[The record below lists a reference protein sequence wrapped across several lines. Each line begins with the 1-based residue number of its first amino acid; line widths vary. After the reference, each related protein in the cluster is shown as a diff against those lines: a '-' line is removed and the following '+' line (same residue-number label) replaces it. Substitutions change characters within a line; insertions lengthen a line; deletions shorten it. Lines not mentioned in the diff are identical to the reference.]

1 MSREMLNNYKTKQ
14 QKYNVGSHGLC
25 LFVGPRPEA
34 YGWGRL
40 SHVNAQGHCVIIC
53 TAPWLLSTCS
63 KGRKVFPSEVDIQTS
78 IIVIY
83 L

>member
-1 MSREMLNNYKTKQ
+1 MLA
-14 QKYNVGSHGLC
+14 VMVCVSL
-25 LFVGPRPEA
+25 LVL
-34 YGWGRL
+34 GRKHMGGGGL